1 MKNDILGANPRCKF
15 AMDLD
20 SHILAPLCDQGL
32 SSKDMLNLACAN
44 TESQSPKGTM
54 GRGVAVTADNSG
66 AWESK
71 TLLGT
76 DDVDDSL
83 TLITKTEVSNAKV
96 LDIVLEGHTLESGI
110 FLFDKGLN
118 IFKVLS

>member
-1 MKNDILGANPRCKF
+1 
-15 AMDLD
+15 
-20 SHILAPLCDQGL
+20 
-32 SSKDMLNLACAN
+32 
-44 TESQSPKGTM
+44 M